1 MKKLL
6 STLMCATILTTGAAM
21 ASDNTQQ
28 NCPPPPPEH
37 QGQGQF
43 HKKPPCPKMIEDQ
56 LNLTEEQKAA
66 ARKNRMEGRKEMKP
80 IMDKIRDKHEAMLDV
95 MDSDL
100 SDAEKEKKIK
110 VIKADMKKLKAQADA
125 VREKNMKKFEAI
137 LTAEQK
143 TKFEQIKSDMK
154 KNRPHPPMKPMGE
167 PFKK

>member
-21 ASDNTQQ
+21 ASDNTQ
-28 NCPPPPPEH
+28 NCPPPPPDCK
-37 QGQGQF
+37 GPGQF

-100 SDAEKEKKIK
+100 PDAEKEKQIK
-110 VIKADMKKLKAQADA
+110 AIKADMKKLKDQADKI
-125 VREKNMKKFEAI
+125 REKNMKKFESI

-167 PFKK
+167 PPQK